1 MHGTG
6 ISVTIIGNHVQKDT
20 VRQVVQFQIK
30 KERERRNN
38 MFKLPFASDAGTLYD
53 VYVLATT
60 FVSDVIYSL
69 VFTLNK
75 MM

>member
-1 MHGTG
+1 M
-6 ISVTIIGNHVQKDT
+6 QKDT

-38 MFKLPFASDAGTLYD
+38 MFKLPFASDDGTIFVIYD